1 MRICPNGGTVDA
13 PGSNPGIRKGVWVR
27 IPLWAPKNPLF
38 DFYKKILYNIYRK
51 LKKGIKNMF
60 DDFTTQIQSDEN
72 WVETLIHMENINRL
86 LEEEEN

>member
-1 MRICPNGGTVDA
+1 MVDA
-13 PGSNPGIRKGVWVR
+13 PGSNPGIREGVRVR
-27 IPLWAPKNPLF
+27 VSPWAPKNPLF

-51 LKKGIKNMF
+51 LKKGIKNMGYWESF
-60 DDFTTQIQSDEN
+60 ACEIQSDEN